1 MTELVSH
8 LFIRAQ
14 EFDLRG
20 ALSDSGDRRLEE
32 SHSPKSTPSEFWRNE
47 FALPPNISQPM
58 LAQYSAHL
66 LCHLSDPRRN
76 QVLIE
81 KSGLSDYWLAS
92 EARDQQKVL
101 NDCRSFMWRGWTHS
115 QRTWAWKPSSR
126 RRATW
131 KRWPG
136 RSEST
141 GNKTRQKSLIFA
153 SRLSLRAE
161 ITLLIDNQI

>member
-1 MTELVSH
+1 MVRILGSSGIQGNEVQCMTDLTEKVVGGNDRVHLVSH
-8 LFIRAQ
+8 LFFRAQ

-32 SHSPKSTPSEFWRNE
+32 SNSPKSTPSEFWRNE

-81 KSGLSDYWLAS
+81 KSGLSDY
-92 EARDQQKVL
+92 
-101 NDCRSFMWRGWTHS
+101 
-115 QRTWAWKPSSR
+115 
-126 RRATW
+126 
-131 KRWPG
+131 
-136 RSEST
+136 
-141 GNKTRQKSLIFA
+141 
-153 SRLSLRAE
+153 
-161 ITLLIDNQI
+161 